1 MAGKLIV
8 LYGINNLGKS
18 TQAKLLVDRLRDAGY
33 STTYLKYPIYELAP
47 SGPLLNAYLREGN
60 PLQLSP
66 REAQII
72 YALNRFQY
80 QPELEKQLAAGEWI
94 IAEDYT
100 GTGLAWGWG
109 AGAKLNFLEAIN
121 DGLLKPDL
129 ALWLDGQRFVSGIEQ
144 GHKHENNNQLMDKV
158 RECHQQL
165 AERYGWPRFDANQ
178 PIDNL
183 NDQLWRAVQ
192 ALF

>member
-1 MAGKLIV
+1 MAGKFIV

-18 TQAKLLVDRLRDAGY
+18 TQAKLLVDRLRDGGY

-47 SGPLLNAYLREGN
+47 SGLLLNAYLREGN
-60 PLQLSP
+60 LLQLSP

-121 DGLLKPDL
+121 NGLLQPDL
-129 ALWLDGQRFVSGIEQ
+129 ALWLDGERFLSGVEHD
-144 GHKHENNNQLMDKV
+144 HKHESNNELMNKV
-158 RECHQQL
+158 RDCHQQL

-178 PIDNL
+178 PIDDL
-183 NDQLWRAVQ
+183 NDQLWQAIK